1 MIKSLD
7 RITYLANSLEK
18 AEKTFSSF
26 FNLKP
31 SKRVISAEKKYES
44 LIYIFENMC
53 FEVIEKKDDLSEKN
67 KLYGFSLL
75 SDDLSSIISSMGDNW
90 LPRINSDIFIE
101 SEKNNRQEEFEDKV
115 QSIKSI
121 DIKQSPDF
129 QLLVNEYENL
139 DMDRANE
146 NNLFAL
152 DHLVLTTNKSDD
164 LINLYEKELGI
175 RLALDQFV
183 EKWGGRMLFFR
194 TGHATIEVIDN
205 KVEGNDQF
213 WGLAWKTKDIRK
225 KREYLVEN
233 GFNVSD
239 VKDGRKKDTL
249 VATVKFDEVKI
260 PTLLV
265 EHLN

>member
-7 RITYLANSLEK
+7 RISYLTNSLEE
-18 AEKTFSSF
+18 AEKTFSAF
-26 FNLKP
+26 FDANP
-31 SKRVISAEKKYES
+31 SKKVISKDRNYES
-44 LIYIFENMC
+44 VLYGFENMN
-53 FEVIEKKDDLSEKN
+53 FEIIRKNDGSSEED
-67 KLYGFSLL
+67 KLCGFSLL
-75 SDDLSSIISSMGDNW
+75 SDDLTGLNISTSYDEYENNEESDNKTQ
-90 LPRINSDIFIE
+90 L
-101 SEKNNRQEEFEDKV
+101 
-115 QSIKSI
+115 IKSI

-129 QLLVNEYENL
+129 QLSVNEYEEL
-139 DMDRANE
+139 DMNRSND

-152 DHLVLTTNKSDD
+152 DHLVLTTNKSDA

-205 KVEGNDQF
+205 KVEGNDEF

-225 KREYLVEN
+225 KREYLIEN
-233 GFNVSD
+233 GFNVTH

-249 VATVKFDEVKI
+249 VATVKFDEIKI

-265 EHLN
+265 EHL

>member
-7 RITYLANSLEK
+7 RITYLASSLEK

-26 FNLKP
+26 FDLKP
-31 SKRVISAEKKYES
+31 SKRVISADKNYES

-75 SDDLSSIISSMGDNW
+75 SDDLSSIDIS
-90 LPRINSDIFIE
+90 II

-115 QSIKSI
+115 QSVKSI

-194 TGHATIEVIDN
+194 TGQATIEVIDN

-225 KREYLVEN
+225 KREYLIEN
-233 GFNVSD
+233 DFNVSD

-265 EHLN
+265 EHLK

>member
-7 RITYLANSLEK
+7 RITYLASSLEK

-26 FNLKP
+26 FDLKP
-31 SKRVISAEKKYES
+31 SKRVISAEKNYES

-75 SDDLSSIISSMGDNW
+75 SNDLSSIDISITN
-90 LPRINSDIFIE
+90 
-101 SEKNNRQEEFEDKV
+101 EKNDRNEQFEDKV
-115 QSIKSI
+115 QSVKSI

-129 QLLVNEYENL
+129 QLLVNEYDDLNIN
-139 DMDRANE
+139 RINK

-194 TGHATIEVIDN
+194 TGQATIEVIDN

-225 KREYLVEN
+225 KREYLIEN

-265 EHLN
+265 EHLK

>member
-7 RITYLANSLEK
+7 RITYLASSLEK

-26 FNLKP
+26 FDLKP
-31 SKRVISAEKKYES
+31 SKRVISAEKNYES

-75 SDDLSSIISSMGDNW
+75 SDDLSSIDIS
-90 LPRINSDIFIE
+90 II

-115 QSIKSI
+115 QLVKSL

-194 TGHATIEVIDN
+194 TGQATIEVIDN

-225 KREYLVEN
+225 KREYLIEN

-265 EHLN
+265 EHLK

>member
-7 RITYLANSLEK
+7 RISYLTNSLEQT
-18 AEKTFSSF
+18 EKTFSAF
-26 FNLKP
+26 FDSKP
-31 SKRVISAEKKYES
+31 SKKIISKDRNYES
-44 LIYIFENMC
+44 LLYIFENIN
-53 FEVIEKKDDLSEKN
+53 FEIIKKSEDSPKQDKLS
-67 KLYGFSLL
+67 GFSML
-75 SDDLSSIISSMGDNW
+75 SDDLTSLNISTSYDKYE
-90 LPRINSDIFIE
+90 NSEE
-101 SEKNNRQEEFEDKV
+101 SNEKV
-115 QSIKSI
+115 QLVKSI
-121 DIKQSPDF
+121 SINQSPDF
-129 QLLVNEYENL
+129 QLSVNEYEYSNESPTI
-139 DMDRANE
+139 E

-152 DHLVLTTNKSDD
+152 DHLVLTTNKSDE

-194 TGHATIEVIDN
+194 TGQATIEVIDN
-205 KVEGNDQF
+205 KVEDNDQF

-225 KREYLVEN
+225 KREYLIKN

-249 VATVKFDEVKI
+249 VATVKFDEIKI

-265 EHLN
+265 EHL

>member
-1 MIKSLD
+1 MIKSID
-7 RITYLANSLEK
+7 RVSYLTNSLEK
-18 AEKTFSSF
+18 AEKTFSAF
-26 FNLKP
+26 FNAKPLK
-31 SKRVISAEKKYES
+31 KVISKDRNYES
-44 LIYIFENMC
+44 ILYGFENMY
-53 FEVIEKKDDLSEKN
+53 FEIIKKNGDSAEED

-75 SDDLSSIISSMGDNW
+75 SNDLTCLNISTSYDEYENNEESDNKTK
-90 LPRINSDIFIE
+90 L
-101 SEKNNRQEEFEDKV
+101 
-115 QSIKSI
+115 IKSI

-129 QLLVNEYENL
+129 QLSVNEYEELGMNRSN
-139 DMDRANE
+139 D

-194 TGHATIEVIDN
+194 TGQATIEVIDN
-205 KVEGNDQF
+205 KVEGNDKF

-249 VATVKFDEVKI
+249 VATVKFDEIKI

>member
-7 RITYLANSLEK
+7 RISYLTNSLEE
-18 AEKTFSSF
+18 AEKTFSAF
-26 FNLKP
+26 FDAKS
-31 SKRVISAEKKYES
+31 SKKVFSKNRNYES
-44 LIYIFENMC
+44 VLYGFENMN
-53 FEVIEKKDDLSEKN
+53 FEIIKKNDGLSEED

-75 SDDLSSIISSMGDNW
+75 SDDLTSLNISTSYEEYENNEESDNKTQ
-90 LPRINSDIFIE
+90 L
-101 SEKNNRQEEFEDKV
+101 
-115 QSIKSI
+115 IKSI

-129 QLLVNEYENL
+129 QLSVNEYEEL
-139 DMDRANE
+139 DMNRSND

-152 DHLVLTTNKSDD
+152 DHLVLTTNKSDV

-225 KREYLVEN
+225 KREYLLEN
-233 GFNVSD
+233 GFNVTD

-249 VATVKFDEVKI
+249 VATVKFDEIKI

-265 EHLN
+265 EHL

>member
-7 RITYLANSLEK
+7 RITYLASSLER

-75 SDDLSSIISSMGDNW
+75 SNDLSSIDISITN
-90 LPRINSDIFIE
+90 
-101 SEKNNRQEEFEDKV
+101 EKNDRNEQFEDKV
-115 QSIKSI
+115 QSVKSI

-129 QLLVNEYENL
+129 QLLVNEYDDLNIN
-139 DMDRANE
+139 RINK

-194 TGHATIEVIDN
+194 TGQATIEVIDN

-225 KREYLVEN
+225 KREYLIEN

-265 EHLN
+265 EHLK

>member
-7 RITYLANSLEK
+7 RITYLASSLEK

-26 FNLKP
+26 FDLKP
-31 SKRVISAEKKYES
+31 SKRVISAEKNYES

-75 SDDLSSIISSMGDNW
+75 SDDLSSIDISIAN
-90 LPRINSDIFIE
+90 E
-101 SEKNNRQEEFEDKV
+101 NNDRDEEFEDKV
-115 QSIKSI
+115 QSVKSI
-121 DIKQSPDF
+121 DIIQSPDF
-129 QLLVNEYENL
+129 KLLVNEYEDSNVY
-139 DMDRANE
+139 RTNE

-152 DHLVLTTNKSDD
+152 DHLVLTTNKSDA

-194 TGHATIEVIDN
+194 TGQATIEVIDN

-225 KREYLVEN
+225 KREYLIEN

-265 EHLN
+265 EHLK

>member
-7 RITYLANSLEK
+7 RVTYLANSLEK

-31 SKRVISAEKKYES
+31 SKRVIHTEQNYES
-44 LIYIFENMC
+44 LIYVFENMC

-67 KLYGFSLL
+67 KLYCFSLL
-75 SDDLSSIISSMGDNW
+75 SDDLSSIDIS
-90 LPRINSDIFIE
+90 II

-115 QSIKSI
+115 QSVKSI

-152 DHLVLTTNKSDD
+152 DHLVLTTNKSDN
-164 LINLYEKELGI
+164 LIDLYEKELGI

-194 TGHATIEVIDN
+194 TGQATIEVIDN

-225 KREYLVEN
+225 KREYLIEN

-249 VATVKFDEVKI
+249 VATVKFDEIKI

-265 EHLN
+265 EHLK

>member
-75 SDDLSSIISSMGDNW
+75 SDDLSSIDIS
-90 LPRINSDIFIE
+90 II

-115 QSIKSI
+115 QSVKSL

-194 TGHATIEVIDN
+194 TGQATIEVIDN

-225 KREYLVEN
+225 KREYLIEN

-265 EHLN
+265 EHLK

>member
-7 RITYLANSLEK
+7 RISYFTNSLEET
-18 AEKTFSSF
+18 EKTFSTF
-26 FNLKP
+26 FDAKP
-31 SKRVISAEKKYES
+31 AKKIVSKDRNYES
-44 LIYIFENMC
+44 LLYMFENMN
-53 FEVIEKKDDLSEKN
+53 FEIIKKNNLSSEQD
-67 KLYGFSLL
+67 KLIGFSLL
-75 SDDLSSIISSMGDNW
+75 SDDLTRLNISTKYDEYEN
-90 LPRINSDIFIE
+90 NEESDG
-101 SEKNNRQEEFEDKV
+101 KTQL
-115 QSIKSI
+115 IKSI
-121 DIKQSPDF
+121 NIKQSPDF
-129 QLLVNEYENL
+129 QLSVNEYKEL
-139 DMDRANE
+139 DMNRSND

-152 DHLVLTTNKSDD
+152 DHLVLTTNKSDA

-233 GFNVSD
+233 GFNVTD

-249 VATVKFDEVKI
+249 VATVKFDEIKI

-265 EHLN
+265 EHL

>member
-7 RITYLANSLEK
+7 RITYLASSLEK

-26 FNLKP
+26 FDLKP
-31 SKRVISAEKKYES
+31 SKRVISAEKNYES

-75 SDDLSSIISSMGDNW
+75 SDDLSSIDIS
-90 LPRINSDIFIE
+90 II
-101 SEKNNRQEEFEDKV
+101 SEKNNRHEEFEDKV

-164 LINLYEKELGI
+164 LIDLYEKELGI

-194 TGHATIEVIDN
+194 TGQATIEVIDN

-233 GFNVSD
+233 GFKVSD

-265 EHLN
+265 EHLK

>member
-7 RITYLANSLEK
+7 RISYFTNSLKET
-18 AEKTFSSF
+18 ENTFSTF
-26 FNLKP
+26 FDEKP
-31 SKRVISAEKKYES
+31 SKKIVSKDRNYES
-44 LIYIFENMC
+44 LLYMFENVN
-53 FEVIEKKDDLSEKN
+53 FEIIKKNNASSEED
-67 KLYGFSLL
+67 KLIGFSLL
-75 SDDLSSIISSMGDNW
+75 SDDLTSLNISTLFDEYEN
-90 LPRINSDIFIE
+90 NEE
-101 SEKNNRQEEFEDKV
+101 SQDKV
-115 QSIKSI
+115 QLVKSI

-129 QLLVNEYENL
+129 QLSVNQYEDSN
-139 DMDRANE
+139 MGRSNN

-152 DHLVLTTNKSDD
+152 DHLVLTTNKSDA
-164 LINLYEKELGI
+164 LINLYEKELGM

-194 TGHATIEVIDN
+194 TGHTTIEVIDN

-233 GFNVSD
+233 GFNVTD

-249 VATVKFDEVKI
+249 VATVKFDKIKI

-265 EHLN
+265 EHL

>member
-7 RITYLANSLEK
+7 RITYLASSLER

-26 FNLKP
+26 FDLKP
-31 SKRVISAEKKYES
+31 SKRVISAEKNYES

-75 SDDLSSIISSMGDNW
+75 SDDLSSIDIS
-90 LPRINSDIFIE
+90 II

-115 QSIKSI
+115 QSVKSI

-164 LINLYEKELGI
+164 LIDLYEKELGI

-194 TGHATIEVIDN
+194 TGQATIEVIDN

-249 VATVKFDEVKI
+249 VATVKFDEIKI

-265 EHLN
+265 EHLK

>member
-7 RITYLANSLEK
+7 RITYLASSLEK

-26 FNLKP
+26 FDLKP
-31 SKRVISAEKKYES
+31 SKRVISAEKNYES

-53 FEVIEKKDDLSEKN
+53 FEVIEKDDLSEKN

-75 SDDLSSIISSMGDNW
+75 SDDLSSIDIS
-90 LPRINSDIFIE
+90 II

-115 QSIKSI
+115 QSVKSI

-164 LINLYEKELGI
+164 LIDLYEKELGI

-194 TGHATIEVIDN
+194 TGQATIEVIDN

-225 KREYLVEN
+225 KREYLVEI

-249 VATVKFDEVKI
+249 VATVKFDEIKI

-265 EHLN
+265 EHLK

>member
-7 RITYLANSLEK
+7 RITYLASSLEK

-26 FNLKP
+26 FDLKP
-31 SKRVISAEKKYES
+31 SKRVISTDKNYES

-75 SDDLSSIISSMGDNW
+75 SDDLSSIDIS
-90 LPRINSDIFIE
+90 II

-115 QSIKSI
+115 QSVKSI

-194 TGHATIEVIDN
+194 TGQATIEVIDN

-249 VATVKFDEVKI
+249 VATVKFDEIKI

-265 EHLN
+265 EHLK

>member
-7 RITYLANSLEK
+7 RITYLASSLEK

-26 FNLKP
+26 FDLKP
-31 SKRVISAEKKYES
+31 SKRVISAEKNYES

-75 SDDLSSIISSMGDNW
+75 SDDLSSINIS
-90 LPRINSDIFIE
+90 II

-115 QSIKSI
+115 QSVKSI

-164 LINLYEKELGI
+164 LIDLYEKELGI

-194 TGHATIEVIDN
+194 TGQATIEVIDN

-225 KREYLVEN
+225 KREYLIEN

-265 EHLN
+265 EHLK

>member
-7 RITYLANSLEK
+7 RITYLASSLEK

-26 FNLKP
+26 FDLKP
-31 SKRVISAEKKYES
+31 SKRVISTDKNYES

-53 FEVIEKKDDLSEKN
+53 FEVIEKKDDLPEKN

-75 SDDLSSIISSMGDNW
+75 SDDLSSIDIS
-90 LPRINSDIFIE
+90 II

-115 QSIKSI
+115 QSVKSI

-152 DHLVLTTNKSDD
+152 DHLVLTTNKSDE

-194 TGHATIEVIDN
+194 TGQATIEVIDN

-225 KREYLVEN
+225 KREYLIEN
-233 GFNVSD
+233 DFNVSD

-260 PTLLV
+260 PTILV
-265 EHLN
+265 EHLK

>member
-7 RITYLANSLEK
+7 RISYLTSSLEK
-18 AEKTFSSF
+18 AEKTFSAF
-26 FNLKP
+26 FNAKPLK
-31 SKRVISAEKKYES
+31 KVISKDRNYES
-44 LIYIFENMC
+44 ILYGFENMY
-53 FEVIEKKDDLSEKN
+53 FEIIKKNGDSAEED

-75 SDDLSSIISSMGDNW
+75 SDDLTSLNISTSYDKYENNEESDNKTQ
-90 LPRINSDIFIE
+90 L
-101 SEKNNRQEEFEDKV
+101 
-115 QSIKSI
+115 IKSI

-129 QLLVNEYENL
+129 QLSVNEYEELGMNRSN
-139 DMDRANE
+139 D

-194 TGHATIEVIDN
+194 TGQATIEVIDN

-225 KREYLVEN
+225 KTEYLDEN

-249 VATVKFDEVKI
+249 VATVKFDEIKI

>member
-7 RITYLANSLEK
+7 RITYLASSLEK

-26 FNLKP
+26 FDLKP
-31 SKRVISAEKKYES
+31 SKRVISTDKNYES

-75 SDDLSSIISSMGDNW
+75 SDDLSSIDISI
-90 LPRINSDIFIE
+90 L

-115 QSIKSI
+115 QSVKSI

-164 LINLYEKELGI
+164 LIDLYEKELGI

-194 TGHATIEVIDN
+194 TGQATIEVIDN

-225 KREYLVEN
+225 KREYLIEN
-233 GFNVSD
+233 GFSVSD

-265 EHLN
+265 EHL

>member
-1 MIKSLD
+1 M
-7 RITYLANSLEK
+7 
-18 AEKTFSSF
+18 
-26 FNLKP
+26 
-31 SKRVISAEKKYES
+31 
-44 LIYIFENMC
+44 
-53 FEVIEKKDDLSEKN
+53 
-67 KLYGFSLL
+67 
-75 SDDLSSIISSMGDNW
+75 SDDLSSIDISIAN
-90 LPRINSDIFIE
+90 E
-101 SEKNNRQEEFEDKV
+101 NNDRDEEFEDKV
-115 QSIKSI
+115 QSVKSI
-121 DIKQSPDF
+121 DIIQSPDF
-129 QLLVNEYENL
+129 KLLVNEYEDSNVY
-139 DMDRANE
+139 RTNE

-152 DHLVLTTNKSDD
+152 DHLVLTTNKSDA

-194 TGHATIEVIDN
+194 TGQATIEVIDN

-225 KREYLVEN
+225 KREYLIEN

-265 EHLN
+265 EHLK

>member
-7 RITYLANSLEK
+7 RITYLASSLEK

-26 FNLKP
+26 FDLKP
-31 SKRVISAEKKYES
+31 SKRVISTDKNYES

-75 SDDLSSIISSMGDNW
+75 SDDLSSIDIS
-90 LPRINSDIFIE
+90 II

-115 QSIKSI
+115 QLVKSL

-164 LINLYEKELGI
+164 LIDLYEKELGI

-194 TGHATIEVIDN
+194 TGQATIEVIDN

-249 VATVKFDEVKI
+249 VATVKFDEIKI

-265 EHLN
+265 EHL

>member
-7 RITYLANSLEK
+7 RISYLTSSLEK
-18 AEKTFSSF
+18 AEKTFSAF
-26 FNLKP
+26 FNAKPLK
-31 SKRVISAEKKYES
+31 KVISKDRNYES
-44 LIYIFENMC
+44 ILYRFENMY
-53 FEVIEKKDDLSEKN
+53 FEIFQKN
-67 KLYGFSLL
+67 GDSAEEDKLYGFSLL
-75 SDDLSSIISSMGDNW
+75 SDDLACLNISTSYDEYENNEESDNKTQ
-90 LPRINSDIFIE
+90 L
-101 SEKNNRQEEFEDKV
+101 
-115 QSIKSI
+115 IKSI

-129 QLLVNEYENL
+129 QLSVNEYEELGMNRSN
-139 DMDRANE
+139 D

-194 TGHATIEVIDN
+194 TGQATIEVIDN

-249 VATVKFDEVKI
+249 VATVKFDEIKI

-265 EHLN
+265 EHLK

>member
-7 RITYLANSLEK
+7 RITYLASSLEK

-26 FNLKP
+26 FDLKP
-31 SKRVISAEKKYES
+31 SKRVISAEKNYES

-75 SDDLSSIISSMGDNW
+75 SDDLSKIDVSTT
-90 LPRINSDIFIE
+90 
-101 SEKNNRQEEFEDKV
+101 SEKNNRNEEFEDKV
-115 QSIKSI
+115 QTVKSI

-129 QLLVNEYENL
+129 QLSVNEYEDL
-139 DMDRANE
+139 DIDRENK

-152 DHLVLTTNKSDD
+152 DHLVLTTNKSDE

-194 TGHATIEVIDN
+194 TGQATIEVIDN

-213 WGLAWKTKDIRK
+213 WGLAWKTKNIRK

-249 VATVKFDEVKI
+249 VATVKFDEIKI

-265 EHLN
+265 EHL

>member
-7 RITYLANSLEK
+7 RITYLASSLEK

-26 FNLKP
+26 FDLKP
-31 SKRVISAEKKYES
+31 SKRVISAEKNYES

-75 SDDLSSIISSMGDNW
+75 SDDLSSIDIS
-90 LPRINSDIFIE
+90 II

-115 QSIKSI
+115 QSVKSI

-129 QLLVNEYENL
+129 QLSVNEYEDL
-139 DMDRANE
+139 DIDRENK

-152 DHLVLTTNKSDD
+152 DHLVLTTNKSDE

-194 TGHATIEVIDN
+194 TGQATIEVIDN

-249 VATVKFDEVKI
+249 VATVKFDEIKI

-265 EHLN
+265 EHL

>member
-7 RITYLANSLEK
+7 RITYLASSLEK

-26 FNLKP
+26 FDLKP
-31 SKRVISAEKKYES
+31 SKRVISAEKNYES

-75 SDDLSSIISSMGDNW
+75 SDDLSSIDIS
-90 LPRINSDIFIE
+90 II

-115 QSIKSI
+115 QSVKSI

-164 LINLYEKELGI
+164 LIDLYEKELGI

-194 TGHATIEVIDN
+194 TGQATIEVIDN

-225 KREYLVEN
+225 KREYLIEN

-260 PTLLV
+260 SY
-265 EHLN
+265 

>member
-7 RITYLANSLEK
+7 RITYLASSLEK

-26 FNLKP
+26 FDLKP
-31 SKRVISAEKKYES
+31 SKRVISAEKNYES

-75 SDDLSSIISSMGDNW
+75 SDDLSSINIS
-90 LPRINSDIFIE
+90 IK

-115 QSIKSI
+115 QSVKSI

-164 LINLYEKELGI
+164 LIDLYEKELGI

-194 TGHATIEVIDN
+194 TGQATIEVIDN

-225 KREYLVEN
+225 KREYLIEN

-239 VKDGRKKDTL
+239 VKDGRKK
-249 VATVKFDEVKI
+249 I
-260 PTLLV
+260 P
-265 EHLN
+265 

>member
-7 RITYLANSLEK
+7 RITYLASSLER

-75 SDDLSSIISSMGDNW
+75 SNDLSSIDISITN
-90 LPRINSDIFIE
+90 
-101 SEKNNRQEEFEDKV
+101 EKNDRNEQFEDKV
-115 QSIKSI
+115 QSVKSI

-129 QLLVNEYENL
+129 QLLVNEYDDLNIN
-139 DMDRANE
+139 RINK

-194 TGHATIEVIDN
+194 TGQATIEVIDN

-265 EHLN
+265 EHL

>member
-7 RITYLANSLEK
+7 RISYLTNSLEE
-18 AEKTFSSF
+18 AEKTFSAF
-26 FNLKP
+26 FDAKP
-31 SKRVISAEKKYES
+31 SKKVFSKNRNYES
-44 LIYIFENMC
+44 VLYRFENMN
-53 FEVIEKKDDLSEKN
+53 FEIIKKNDGLSKED
-67 KLYGFSLL
+67 KLCGFSLL
-75 SDDLSSIISSMGDNW
+75 SDDLTSLNISTSYEEYENNEESDNKTQ
-90 LPRINSDIFIE
+90 L
-101 SEKNNRQEEFEDKV
+101 
-115 QSIKSI
+115 IKSI

-129 QLLVNEYENL
+129 QLSVNEYEEL
-139 DMDRANE
+139 DMNRFND

-152 DHLVLTTNKSDD
+152 DHLVLTTNKSDV

-205 KVEGNDQF
+205 KIEGNDQF

-233 GFNVSD
+233 GFNVTD

-249 VATVKFDEVKI
+249 VATVKFDEIKI

-265 EHLN
+265 EHL

>member
-7 RITYLANSLEK
+7 RITYLASSLEK

-26 FNLKP
+26 FDLKP
-31 SKRVISAEKKYES
+31 SKRVISAEKNYES

-75 SDDLSSIISSMGDNW
+75 SDDLSSIDIS
-90 LPRINSDIFIE
+90 II

-115 QSIKSI
+115 QSVKSI

-139 DMDRANE
+139 DMDRVNE

-164 LINLYEKELGI
+164 LIDLYEKELGI

-194 TGHATIEVIDN
+194 TGQATIEVIDN

-249 VATVKFDEVKI
+249 VATVKFDEIKI

-265 EHLN
+265 EHLK

>member
-7 RITYLANSLEK
+7 RISYLTNSLEE
-18 AEKTFSSF
+18 AEKTFSAF
-26 FNLKP
+26 FDAKS
-31 SKRVISAEKKYES
+31 SKKVFSKNRNYES
-44 LIYIFENMC
+44 VLYGFENMN
-53 FEVIEKKDDLSEKN
+53 FEIIKKNDGLSEED
-67 KLYGFSLL
+67 KLCGFSLL
-75 SDDLSSIISSMGDNW
+75 SDDLTSLNISTSYEEYENNEESDNKTQ
-90 LPRINSDIFIE
+90 L
-101 SEKNNRQEEFEDKV
+101 
-115 QSIKSI
+115 IKSI
-121 DIKQSPDF
+121 DIRQSPDF
-129 QLLVNEYENL
+129 QLSVNEYEEL
-139 DMDRANE
+139 DMNRSND

-152 DHLVLTTNKSDD
+152 DHLVLTTNKSDV

-225 KREYLVEN
+225 KREYLLEN
-233 GFNVSD
+233 GFNVTD

-249 VATVKFDEVKI
+249 VATVKFDEIKI

-265 EHLN
+265 EHL

>member
-7 RITYLANSLEK
+7 RITYLASSLEK

-26 FNLKP
+26 FDLKP
-31 SKRVISAEKKYES
+31 SKRVISAEKNYES

-75 SDDLSSIISSMGDNW
+75 SDDLSSIDIS
-90 LPRINSDIFIE
+90 II

-115 QSIKSI
+115 QSVKSI

-164 LINLYEKELGI
+164 LIDLYEKELGI

-194 TGHATIEVIDN
+194 TGQATIEVIDN

-249 VATVKFDEVKI
+249 VATVKFDEIKI

-265 EHLN
+265 EHLK

>member
-7 RITYLANSLEK
+7 RVTYLANSLEK

-31 SKRVISAEKKYES
+31 SKRVIHTEQNYES
-44 LIYIFENMC
+44 LIYVFENMC

-75 SDDLSSIISSMGDNW
+75 SDDLSSIDIS
-90 LPRINSDIFIE
+90 II

-115 QSIKSI
+115 QSVKSI

-194 TGHATIEVIDN
+194 TGQATIEVIDN

-249 VATVKFDEVKI
+249 VATVKFDEIKI

-265 EHLN
+265 EHLK

>member
-7 RITYLANSLEK
+7 RITYLASSLEK

-26 FNLKP
+26 FDLKP
-31 SKRVISAEKKYES
+31 SKRVISAEKNYES

-75 SDDLSSIISSMGDNW
+75 SDDLSSIDIS
-90 LPRINSDIFIE
+90 II

-115 QSIKSI
+115 QSVKSI

-164 LINLYEKELGI
+164 LIDLYEKELGI

-194 TGHATIEVIDN
+194 TGQATIEVIDN

-213 WGLAWKTKDIRK
+213 WGLAWKTKDIESTCER
-225 KREYLVEN
+225 LSQN
-233 GFNVSD
+233 NINVSE
-239 VKDGRKKDTL
+239 VRKGRKKDTL
-249 VATVKFDEVKI
+249 VATVKFDEIKI

-265 EHLN
+265 EHLNRA

>member
-7 RITYLANSLEK
+7 RITYLASSLEK

-26 FNLKP
+26 FDLKP
-31 SKRVISAEKKYES
+31 SKRVISAEKNYES

-75 SDDLSSIISSMGDNW
+75 SDDLSNIDISIT
-90 LPRINSDIFIE
+90 
-101 SEKNNRQEEFEDKV
+101 SEKNNRHEEFEDKV
-115 QSIKSI
+115 QSVKSI

-164 LINLYEKELGI
+164 LIDLYEKELGI

-194 TGHATIEVIDN
+194 TGQATIEVIDN

-225 KREYLVEN
+225 KREYLIEN

-265 EHLN
+265 EHLK